1 MQSPIRL
8 LTARRLP
15 ARGSTHLPY
24 TIRSFTCATPLR
36 TGGPTSGP
44 SNDLHKN
51 KVDDKSKPM
60 PEHPDN
66 DDTFA
71 NKVETKIGEASD
83 ISMDKRDPAKMADQA
98 EKMMPGGAGSNSSS
112 SSSSS
117 SDNSLDPDPQQN
129 KTFGQ
134 DK

>member
-8 LTARRLP
+8 LAVRRLP
-15 ARGSTHLPY
+15 VTVATRSPRS
-24 TIRSFTCATPLR
+24 IRIRTLTCATPLR

-51 KVDDKSKPM
+51 KVDDNSKPM

-71 NKVETKIGEASD
+71 NKIETKIGEASD

-98 EKMMPGGAGSNSSS
+98 EKMMPGGGGRKN
-112 SSSSS
+112 SSS

-129 KTFGQ
+129 RTLGQ

>member
-1 MQSPIRL
+1 MQSPNRL
-8 LTARRLP
+8 LALRRLP
-15 ARGSTHLPY
+15 VTVATRSPCS
-24 TIRSFTCATPLR
+24 IRIRTFTFATPLR

-51 KVDDKSKPM
+51 KDDKSKPM

-83 ISMDKRDPAKMADQA
+83 ISVDKSDPAKMADQA
-98 EKMMPGGAGSNSSS
+98 EKMMPGGGGSNSSS
-112 SSSSS
+112 SD
-117 SDNSLDPDPQQN
+117 DNLDPDPQQN
-129 KTFGQ
+129 KTFAQ